1 MTTSSPSYERLQA
14 AVKGAVCRM
23 ALLAL
28 VLAASV
34 AAASAYAADPAPT
47 LRRASI
53 LVEAGRLKE
62 AVAILKEFEPQSRD
76 DDLAISVLTGKIY
89 LAIDRPAKA
98 LEFFEAADA
107 QALENFDASLG
118 AANASLK
125 LGRFNQARRY
135 VQAARRIDQDS
146 AEPDYVLA
154 VIAYRTGNAAEA
166 ATQMQTLART
176 RPDSESVTIAYSKYL
191 SLSGDDAAARRALQN
206 FANKAPAAASVRDH
220 LGDVEQLAGNTAAA
234 LRLKRVA
241 AQLYE
246 NQGNLFRKEVVA
258 AWLEANG
265 GGTALPAP
273 PDPQP
278 APPLA
283 APPITQ
289 PQPSLQEAA
298 KPPVPAAPAAPA
310 APPLPT
316 ARASQVPKPPA
327 PPAQDLALPLQQ
339 FPFPAGVVITGGSGF
354 VVDGGLKIV
363 TNRHV
368 IEGGKA
374 FAVRTGLGEM
384 ITAKVV
390 FVSKTDD
397 LAVLSLDRPLGADR
411 AIPSTAYAKPPVGR
425 SVVVM
430 GYPLWYLLGQGSPSL
445 TNGMVSKRT
454 GLGDDV
460 HTFQLTAKVN
470 KGNSGGPVFDMSG
483 NVVGITVGKLDN
495 KKIQDEQGFT
505 PEDINFAIHVD
516 RLPAIANI
524 SLVNSEPAGAEL
536 STEALYQAM
545 LGKVVMVA
553 TYK

>member
-1 MTTSSPSYERLQA
+1 MKTHRALVELRQA
-14 AVKGAVCRM
+14 AVAIGLG
-23 ALLAL
+23 LLTW
-28 VLAASV
+28 
-34 AAASAYAADPAPT
+34 AAAPAFAAGPEQA

-62 AVAILKEFEPQSRD
+62 AVAILKEVEPQSRD
-76 DDLAISVLTGKIY
+76 DDLALNVLTGKIY

-98 LEFFEAADA
+98 LEFFEEADA
-107 QALENFDASLG
+107 QALENFDAAIG
-118 AANASLK
+118 AAQANLQ
-125 LGRFNQARRY
+125 LGRFAQARRY
-135 VQAARRIDQDS
+135 VQAARRLDQDS
-146 AEPDYVLA
+146 PEPDYVLA
-154 VIAYRTGNAAEA
+154 VIAHRTGNSTEA
-166 ATQMQTLART
+166 ASQMQTLART
-176 RPDSESVTIAYSKYL
+176 RPDSESVSIAYSKYL
-191 SLSGDDAAARRALQN
+191 RMVGDESAARRVLQS
-206 FANKAPAAASVRDH
+206 FANKAPGAAGVRDQ
-220 LGDVEQLAGNTAAA
+220 LGDMEQQAGNTASA

-241 AQLYE
+241 AELYE
-246 NQGNLFRKEVVA
+246 SQGNGFKKEVLA

-265 GGTALPAP
+265 GGLVLPKAP
-273 PDPQP
+273 PASPSP
-278 APPLA
+278 PAASAPPVAAPAQPQAPPPA
-283 APPITQ
+283 APPPTA
-289 PQPSLQEAA
+289 PAKTPLQTAQEP
-298 KPPVPAAPAAPA
+298 KLKPAAPAERDFA
-310 APPLPT
+310 T
-316 ARASQVPKPPA
+316 
-327 PPAQDLALPLQQ
+327 PLQQ
-339 FPFPAGVVITGGSGF
+339 FPFPDGVVITGGSGF

-384 ITAKVV
+384 ITAKVI

-425 SVVVM
+425 NVVVM
-430 GYPLWYLLGQGSPSL
+430 GYPLWYVLGQGSPSL

-454 GLGDDV
+454 GLGDDLG
-460 HTFQLTAKVN
+460 TFQLTAKVN
-470 KGNSGGPVFDMSG
+470 KGNSGGPVFDMMG

-505 PEDINFAIHVD
+505 PEDINLAIHVD
-516 RLPAIANI
+516 RLPAIANV
-524 SLVNSEPAGAEL
+524 SLATREANGVEL

>member
-1 MTTSSPSYERLQA
+1 MKTHRALVELRQA
-14 AVKGAVCRM
+14 AVAIGLGLLTWAAVP
-23 ALLAL
+23 AF
-28 VLAASV
+28 AAGPEQ
-34 AAASAYAADPAPT
+34 A

-62 AVAILKEFEPQSRD
+62 AVAILKEVEPQSRD
-76 DDLAISVLTGKIY
+76 DDLALNVLTGKIY

-98 LEFFEAADA
+98 LEFFEEADA
-107 QALENFDASLG
+107 QALENFDAAIG
-118 AANASLK
+118 AAQANLQ
-125 LGRFNQARRY
+125 LGRFAQARRY
-135 VQAARRIDQDS
+135 VQAARRLDQDS
-146 AEPDYVLA
+146 PEPDYVLA
-154 VIAYRTGNAAEA
+154 VIAHRTGNSTEA
-166 ATQMQTLART
+166 ASQMQTLART
-176 RPDSESVTIAYSKYL
+176 RPDSESVSIAYSKYL
-191 SLSGDDAAARRALQN
+191 RMVGDESAARRVLQS
-206 FANKAPAAASVRDH
+206 FANKAPGAAGVRDQ
-220 LGDVEQLAGNTAAA
+220 LGDMEQQAGNTASA

-241 AQLYE
+241 AELYE
-246 NQGNLFRKEVVA
+246 SQGNGFKKEVLA

-265 GGTALPAP
+265 GGLVLPKAPIASPSSPSPPGPPAASAP
-273 PDPQP
+273 PVAAPAQPQ
-278 APPLA
+278 APPPA
-283 APPITQ
+283 APP
-289 PQPSLQEAA
+289 
-298 KPPVPAAPAAPA
+298 PAAPAKPPLQTAQEPKLKPA
-310 APPLPT
+310 APVERDFAT
-316 ARASQVPKPPA
+316 
-327 PPAQDLALPLQQ
+327 PLQQ

-384 ITAKVV
+384 ITAKVI

-411 AIPSTAYAKPPVGR
+411 AIPSTAYVKPPVGR
-425 SVVVM
+425 NVVVM
-430 GYPLWYLLGQGSPSL
+430 GYPLWYVLGQGSPSL

-454 GLGDDV
+454 GLGDDLG
-460 HTFQLTAKVN
+460 TFQLTAKVN
-470 KGNSGGPVFDMSG
+470 KGNSGGPVFDMMG

-505 PEDINFAIHVD
+505 PEDINLAIHVD
-516 RLPAIANI
+516 RLPAIANV
-524 SLVNSEPAGAEL
+524 SLATREANGVEL

>member
-1 MTTSSPSYERLQA
+1 MKAHTALVELRQA
-14 AVKGAVCRM
+14 AVVIGLG
-23 ALLAL
+23 LLTW
-28 VLAASV
+28 
-34 AAASAYAADPAPT
+34 AAAPAFAAGPEQA

-62 AVAILKEFEPQSRD
+62 AVAILKEVEPQSRD
-76 DDLAISVLTGKIY
+76 DDLALNVLTGKIY

-98 LEFFEAADA
+98 LEFFEEADA
-107 QALENFDASLG
+107 QALENFDAAIG
-118 AANASLK
+118 AAQANLQ
-125 LGRFNQARRY
+125 LGRFAQARRY
-135 VQAARRIDQDS
+135 VQAARRLDQDS
-146 AEPDYVLA
+146 PEPDYVLA
-154 VIAYRTGNAAEA
+154 VIAHRTGNSTEA
-166 ATQMQTLART
+166 ASQMQTLART
-176 RPDSESVTIAYSKYL
+176 RPDSESVSIAYSKYL
-191 SLSGDDAAARRALQN
+191 RMVGDESAARRVLQS
-206 FANKAPAAASVRDH
+206 FANKAPGAAGVRDQ
-220 LGDVEQLAGNTAAA
+220 LGDMEQQAGNTASA

-241 AQLYE
+241 AELYE
-246 NQGNLFRKEVVA
+246 SQGNGFKKEVLA

-265 GGTALPAP
+265 GGLVLPKAP
-273 PDPQP
+273 PASPSP
-278 APPLA
+278 PAASAPPVAAPAQPQAPPPA
-283 APPITQ
+283 APPPTA
-289 PQPSLQEAA
+289 PAKTPLQTAQEP
-298 KPPVPAAPAAPA
+298 KLKPAAPAERDFA
-310 APPLPT
+310 T
-316 ARASQVPKPPA
+316 
-327 PPAQDLALPLQQ
+327 PLQQ
-339 FPFPAGVVITGGSGF
+339 FPFPDGVVITGGSGF

-384 ITAKVV
+384 ITAKVI

-425 SVVVM
+425 NVVVM
-430 GYPLWYLLGQGSPSL
+430 GYPLWYVLGQGSPSL

-454 GLGDDV
+454 GLGDDLG
-460 HTFQLTAKVN
+460 TFQLTAKVN
-470 KGNSGGPVFDMSG
+470 KGNSGGPVFDMMG

-505 PEDINFAIHVD
+505 PEDINLAIHVD
-516 RLPAIANI
+516 RLPAIANV
-524 SLVNSEPAGAEL
+524 SLATREANGVEL

>member
-1 MTTSSPSYERLQA
+1 MKTHRALVELRQA
-14 AVKGAVCRM
+14 AVAIGLG
-23 ALLAL
+23 LLTW
-28 VLAASV
+28 
-34 AAASAYAADPAPT
+34 AAAPAFAAGPEQA

-62 AVAILKEFEPQSRD
+62 AVAILKEVEPQSRD
-76 DDLAISVLTGKIY
+76 DDLALNVLTGKIY

-98 LEFFEAADA
+98 LEFFEEADA
-107 QALENFDASLG
+107 QALENFDAAIG
-118 AANASLK
+118 AAQANLQ
-125 LGRFNQARRY
+125 LGRFAQARRY
-135 VQAARRIDQDS
+135 VQAARRLDQDS
-146 AEPDYVLA
+146 PEPDYVLA
-154 VIAYRTGNAAEA
+154 VIAHRTGNSTEA
-166 ATQMQTLART
+166 ASQMQTLART
-176 RPDSESVTIAYSKYL
+176 RPDSESVSIAYSKYL
-191 SLSGDDAAARRALQN
+191 RMVGDESAARRVLQS
-206 FANKAPAAASVRDH
+206 FANKAPGAAGVRDQ
-220 LGDVEQLAGNTAAA
+220 LGDMEQQAGNTASA

-241 AQLYE
+241 AELYE
-246 NQGNLFRKEVVA
+246 SQGNGFKKEVLA

-265 GGTALPAP
+265 GGLVLPKAP
-273 PDPQP
+273 PASPSP
-278 APPLA
+278 PAASAPPVAAPAQPQAPPPA
-283 APPITQ
+283 APPPTA
-289 PQPSLQEAA
+289 PAKTPLQTAQEP
-298 KPPVPAAPAAPA
+298 KLKPAAPAERDFA
-310 APPLPT
+310 T
-316 ARASQVPKPPA
+316 
-327 PPAQDLALPLQQ
+327 PLQQ

-384 ITAKVV
+384 ITAKVI

-411 AIPSTAYAKPPVGR
+411 AIPSTAYVKPPVGR
-425 SVVVM
+425 NVVVM
-430 GYPLWYLLGQGSPSL
+430 GYPLWYVLGQGSPSL

-454 GLGDDV
+454 GLGDDLG
-460 HTFQLTAKVN
+460 TFQLTAKVN
-470 KGNSGGPVFDMSG
+470 KGNSGGPVFDMMG

-505 PEDINFAIHVD
+505 PEDINLAIHVD
-516 RLPAIANI
+516 RLPAIANV
-524 SLVNSEPAGAEL
+524 SLATREANGVEL

>member
-1 MTTSSPSYERLQA
+1 MKAHNALVELRQA
-14 AVKGAVCRM
+14 AVAIGLG
-23 ALLAL
+23 LLTW
-28 VLAASV
+28 
-34 AAASAYAADPAPT
+34 AAAPAFAAGPEQA

-62 AVAILKEFEPQSRD
+62 AVAILKEVEPQSRD
-76 DDLAISVLTGKIY
+76 DDLALNVLTGKIY

-98 LEFFEAADA
+98 LEFFEEADA
-107 QALENFDASLG
+107 QALENFDAAIG
-118 AANASLK
+118 AAQANLQ
-125 LGRFNQARRY
+125 LGRFAQARRY
-135 VQAARRIDQDS
+135 VQAARRLDQDS
-146 AEPDYVLA
+146 PEPDYVLA
-154 VIAYRTGNAAEA
+154 VIAHRTGNSTEA
-166 ATQMQTLART
+166 ASQMQTLART

-191 SLSGDDAAARRALQN
+191 RMVGDELAARRVLQN
-206 FANKAPAAASVRDH
+206 FANKAPGAAGVRDQ
-220 LGDVEQLAGNTAAA
+220 LGDMEQQAGNTASA

-241 AQLYE
+241 AELYE
-246 NQGNLFRKEVVA
+246 SQGNGFKKEVLS

-265 GGTALPAP
+265 GGLVLPKAPPASPLSPSPPAASAPPVAAPALPQAP
-273 PDPQP
+273 PP
-278 APPLA
+278 A
-283 APPITQ
+283 APP
-289 PQPSLQEAA
+289 
-298 KPPVPAAPAAPA
+298 PAAPAKPPLQTAQEPKPKPA
-310 APPLPT
+310 APVERDFAT
-316 ARASQVPKPPA
+316 
-327 PPAQDLALPLQQ
+327 PLQR
-339 FPFPAGVVITGGSGF
+339 FPFPDGVVITGGSGF

-384 ITAKVV
+384 ITAKVI

-411 AIPSTAYAKPPVGR
+411 AIPSTAYVKPPVGR
-425 SVVVM
+425 NVVVM
-430 GYPLWYLLGQGSPSL
+430 GYPLWYVLGQGSPSL

-454 GLGDDV
+454 GLGDDLG
-460 HTFQLTAKVN
+460 TFQLTAKVN
-470 KGNSGGPVFDMSG
+470 KGNSGGPVFDMMG

-505 PEDINFAIHVD
+505 PEDINLAIHVD
-516 RLPAIANI
+516 RLPAIANV
-524 SLVNSEPAGAEL
+524 SLATREANGVEL